1 MRFQGE
7 EDAVIVEGEVTG
19 RSEAPRV
26 VQRAQARI
34 PIYEP
39 DPSVQY
45 GYDQGSGVDLT
56 GLVDQGV
63 SFASRPQS
71 RSIALLVKVPL
82 LAYVAL
88 SPKMPAVVRLAALS
102 LGVME
107 ALEVLQRQPEYEEML
122 PEGY

>member
-7 EDAVIVEGEVTG
+7 EDAVIIEGEVTG
-19 RSEAPRV
+19 RSEGPRF
-26 VQRAQARI
+26 VQPVQARG
-34 PIYEP
+34 PIYET
-39 DPSVQY
+39 DPSAGQ
-45 GYDQGSGVDLT
+45 GYEQGMGVDLT